1 MDADLFSITTK
12 ISSIIYIVATCL
24 EGGFT
29 LLSIIKYFSLGYT
42 AQSKIK
48 FTEVRL
54 LCKFILLNLFRLRM
68 GNEISFTI
76 LGMSNICFRVGSTA
90 TEPKTARPGLGWQEP
105 DLKPLTPSRA
115 KETETKPKTFRPEPG
130 WQEPDLKLL
139 VPGQDFTFDPVYHAF
154 QLQNPFEKAFQE
166 NKLNFPNIIFSYFL
180 YNFCGSI
187 DSKYL

>member
-1 MDADLFSITTK
+1 MVIILPFFHICYRLNAPAKFTQLPNGKIYLMLMDADLFSITTK

-90 TEPKTARPGLGWQEP
+90 TEPKTARPGLG
-105 DLKPLTPSRA
+105 
-115 KETETKPKTFRPEPG
+115 
-130 WQEPDLKLL
+130 
-139 VPGQDFTFDPVYHAF
+139 
-154 QLQNPFEKAFQE
+154 
-166 NKLNFPNIIFSYFL
+166 
-180 YNFCGSI
+180 
-187 DSKYL
+187 